1 MRRTRIGCGVFVV
14 LERHAEPSTAR
25 LVARGAPRVD
35 FEHLEPGRL
44 PIGVAVS
51 AITMAEIAAGPH
63 PTGDAGERARRHDR
77 GRRRAGAP
85 TRPGTADRP
94 TDAPE
99 LRIPAIS
106 AICSCSCNWFMGER
120 HSYSLTWATGWTP
133 FPPR

>member
-44 PIGVAVS
+44 PIEVAVS

-77 GRRRAGAP
+77 VQRIDLPMRLSCAFRRF
-85 TRPGTADRP
+85 RPSVPVR
-94 TDAPE
+94 
-99 LRIPAIS
+99 
-106 AICSCSCNWFMGER
+106 
-120 HSYSLTWATGWTP
+120 ATGSWAKGT
-133 FPPR
+133 RIR